1 VSDLYW
7 PGDHRAGQV
16 MSGAALVEAMVRVE
30 EAWLAALV
38 GESIAPADAAVTL
51 SGLVGPADVEE
62 LAEQSE
68 STGNPVPPLLTLLRA
83 RLGDSAAARWVH
95 RGLTSQDVLDTAL
108 IICLRDAF
116 QRVRFD
122 LTAQVEALER
132 LADSHRS
139 TPMAGR
145 TLTQHAVPITF
156 GLKAAAWLDGVLDA
170 AEGLDRAAS
179 ELPVQVGGAAG
190 TLAGAAE
197 LAAVTGLSDPP
208 AAAQSLVSRT
218 AATLGLSPHRPWHSI
233 RAALTSRTD
242 ALVSCVDACG
252 RMANDVLVLSR
263 PEIAELAEPST
274 DGRGGSSTMP
284 NKHNPVLS
292 VLIRRAAMTA
302 PGLGAQL
309 HLGAAESVDERSDGA
324 WHLEWAAL
332 RSLARL
338 TVVAASQTTD
348 LLRGLLVYPE
358 QMRSNLDAALPGI
371 LAERDS
377 LAGLVDGG
385 EQVQDRDPAT
395 YLGATDLLID
405 AVLERAAGSG
415 RRRR

>member
-38 GESIAPADAAVTL
+38 GESIAPANTAVAL
-51 SGLVGPADVEE
+51 RGLVGPADVEE
-62 LAEQSE
+62 LAERSE
-68 STGNPVPPLLTLLRA
+68 SSGNPVPPLLTLLRT
-83 RLGDSAAARWVH
+83 RLGDAAAVHWVH

-108 IICLRDAF
+108 MICLRDALA
-116 QRVRFD
+116 RVGLD
-122 LTAQVEALER
+122 LAAQVEALER
-132 LADSHRS
+132 LAESHRS
-139 TPMAGR
+139 TLMAGR

-156 GLKAAAWLDGVLDA
+156 GLKAAGWLDGVLDA
-170 AEGLDRAAS
+170 IDGLDRAAS
-179 ELPVQVGGAAG
+179 EIPVQVGGAAG
-190 TLAGAAE
+190 TLAGAVE
-197 LAAVTGLSDPP
+197 LAASTGLSDPP
-208 AAAQSLVSRT
+208 GVAQSLASRT
-218 AATLGLSPHRPWHSI
+218 AASLGLSPHRPWHTV
-233 RAALTSRTD
+233 RAALTSRAD
-242 ALVSCVDACG
+242 ALVGCVDVWG
-252 RMANDVLVLSR
+252 RIANDVLVLSR
-263 PEIAELAEPST
+263 PEIAELAEPSAE
-274 DGRGGSSTMP
+274 GRGGSSTMP

-302 PGLGAQL
+302 PALGAQL

-338 TVVAASQTTD
+338 AVVAASQTTD
-348 LLRGLLVYPE
+348 LLGGLRVYPE
-358 QMRSNLDAALPGI
+358 QMRANVDAALPGI

-377 LAGLVDGG
+377 LAGLVDGS
-385 EQVQDRDPAT
+385 ERVRDRDPAT

-415 RRRR
+415 RRR